1 MPNWSELHDELRA
14 GAHPDDIRRRY
25 LGELHA
31 LTGRN
36 VILYYSGWLQKGSTQ
51 RLVEITDEDKNGF
64 MTVVHPL
71 SDRSQGLDLVLHTP
85 GGEVAATESLVDY
98 LRSIFGTDIRAII
111 PQLAMSAGT
120 MIACA
125 SKEIIM
131 GKQSSLGPID
141 PQYGGYP
148 AHGIVE
154 EFENAKAEIIE
165 NPATMPVWRTI
176 IAKYPPAFIGECRK
190 AIEWANEVARD
201 WLATGMFAECVDTG
215 TEAKIKM
222 IVDTLSDHS
231 LTKSHSRHL
240 SALVCRGIGLN
251 VLDMEDNQSLQDAVL
266 SLHHACMLTFENTP
280 AVKIIE
286 NHLGTA
292 FIKAMSG
299 APFLGAPAYIEH
311 PPPTQLE

>member
-1 MPNWSELHDELRA
+1 MPNWSELHDELLA
-14 GAHPDDIRRRY
+14 GVHPDDIRRQY

-71 SDRSQGLDLVLHTP
+71 SDRSRGLDLVLHTP

-98 LRSIFGTDIRAII
+98 LRSMFGTDIRAII

-125 SKEIIM
+125 SREIIM

-141 PQYGGYP
+141 PQYGGFP
-148 AHGIVE
+148 AHGVVE

-165 NPATMPVWRTI
+165 NPATVPVWRTI

-190 AIEWANEVARD
+190 AIDWANEVASS
-201 WLATGMFAECVDTG
+201 WLATGMFAEHVTPR
-215 TEAKIKM
+215 TEMKIDE
-222 IVDTLSDHS
+222 IISTLSDHS

-240 SALVCRGIGLN
+240 SAQVCRGIGLN
-251 VLDMEDNQSLQDAVL
+251 VVDMEDDQCLQDAVL
-266 SLHHACMLTFENTP
+266 SLHHACMLTFDNTP

-299 APFLGAPAYIEH
+299 TPFVAGPALMEQ
-311 PPPTQLE
+311 PPIQPD